1 LRGLLSLALVVSG
14 RRDSGGVG
22 GVGHLYNHGIKHI
35 KLERSYISKTRAM
48 NAIQQAKRALS
59 SQLIFKLS
67 QIGFALRSTLCYT
80 NRINVGIH
88 DYAEY
93 AAQLRDGDS
102 VFISTRESEVPVHT
116 LVAILRARNVCVVFY
131 IMEEPL
137 VAWEFIE
144 RLLPVSIR
152 ILVQNNEYDH
162 PKVGIMPIGIRD
174 CGSIVA
180 MHRRFDQKYLL
191 EKGVSTR
198 MMSGGNMRPIKCL
211 LCFSVWT
218 HPSRQECYHL
228 FAGAP
233 SFVYNLNDA
242 AHARDA
248 AAENPFEKVPVSL
261 VYDKTLES
269 RYALCPRGCGVD
281 THRFYESIYLGCV
294 PIVVRT
300 NTVFDRLY
308 AAFPCLVVERWA
320 DVTEELLDACY
331 PDCFARMRK
340 FHARYPR
347 FLTDLDSI
355 EGLLIGL

>member
-1 LRGLLSLALVVSG
+1 MPG
-14 RRDSGGVG
+14 
-22 GVGHLYNHGIKHI
+22 
-35 KLERSYISKTRAM
+35 M

-59 SQLIFKLS
+59 SGLIFKMS

-102 VFISTRESEVPVHT
+102 VFISTRESAVPVHT

-137 VAWEFIE
+137 VAWEYVE

-152 ILVQNNEYDH
+152 IFIQNNEYDH
-162 PKVGIMPIGIRD
+162 PKVHIMPIGIRD
-174 CGSIVA
+174 CGSVVL
-180 MHRRFDQKYLL
+180 MHHRFHQSCLF
-191 EKGVSTR
+191 EKGVSLRTTL
-198 MMSGGNMRPIKCL
+198 GANVRPIKCL

-218 HPSRQECYHL
+218 HPSRQECYDL
-228 FAGAP
+228 FAGS

-242 AHARDA
+242 ADA
-248 AAENPFEKVPVSL
+248 ADAREVAPAANPFEKVPAAL

-281 THRFYESIYLGCV
+281 THRFYECIYLGCV

-300 NTVFDRLY
+300 HTVFDRLY
-308 AAFPCLVVERWA
+308 APDTGFPCLVVERWE
-320 DVTEELLDACY
+320 DVTGELLDQSY
-331 PDCFARMRK
+331 PECFSKMRE

-355 EGLLIGL
+355 EGLLLGL

>member
-1 LRGLLSLALVVSG
+1 
-14 RRDSGGVG
+14 
-22 GVGHLYNHGIKHI
+22 
-35 KLERSYISKTRAM
+35 M
-48 NAIQQAKRALS
+48 NAIQQAKRTLS

-67 QIGFALRSTLCYT
+67 QIGFALHSTLCYT

-88 DYAEY
+88 DYVEY

-102 VFISTRESEVPVHT
+102 VFISTRESDVPVHT
-116 LVAILRARNVCVVFY
+116 LVAILRARNVRVIFY

-137 VAWEFIE
+137 IAWEFVE

-152 ILVQNNEYDH
+152 IFVQNNEYDH
-162 PKVGIMPIGIRD
+162 PKVHIMPIGIRD

-180 MHRRFDQKYLL
+180 MHRRYNQRYLL
-191 EKGVSTR
+191 EKGASLRTSLGANV
-198 MMSGGNMRPIKCL
+198 RPIKCL
-211 LCFSVWT
+211 LCFSLWT
-218 HPSRQECYHL
+218 HPSRQECYDL
-228 FAGAP
+228 FAGEGAGAAGS

-242 AHARDA
+242 SAVMSEVTPE
-248 AAENPFEKVPVSL
+248 ENHFEKVPAAL

-281 THRFYESIYLGCV
+281 THRFYECIYLGCV

-300 NTVFDRLY
+300 HTVFDRLY
-308 AAFPCLVVERWA
+308 APDTGFPCLVVERWE
-320 DVTEELLDACY
+320 DVTGELLDQSY
-331 PDCFARMRK
+331 PECFSKMRE

-355 EGLLIGL
+355 EGLLLGL

>member
-1 LRGLLSLALVVSG
+1 
-14 RRDSGGVG
+14 
-22 GVGHLYNHGIKHI
+22 
-35 KLERSYISKTRAM
+35 M
-48 NAIQQAKRALS
+48 NAIQQAKLALS
-59 SQLIFKLS
+59 GGLIFKLS

-88 DYAEY
+88 DYVEY

-102 VFISTRESEVPVHT
+102 VFISTRESAVPIHT
-116 LVAILRARNVCVVFY
+116 LATILRARNVRVVFY

-137 VAWEFIE
+137 VAWEVVE

-152 ILVQNNEYDH
+152 IFVQNNEYDH
-162 PKVGIMPIGIRD
+162 PNVHIMPIGIRD
-174 CGSIVA
+174 CGTIVA
-180 MHRRFDQKYLL
+180 MHRRYDQKYLL
-191 EKGVSTR
+191 EKGASLRTILGANV
-198 MMSGGNMRPIKCL
+198 RPIKCL
-211 LCFSVWT
+211 LCFSLWT
-218 HPSRQECYHL
+218 HPSRQECYDL
-228 FAGAP
+228 FAGT

-242 AHARDA
+242 SA
-248 AAENPFEKVPVSL
+248 AAREVPEENRFEKVPTAL

-281 THRFYESIYLGCV
+281 THRFYECIYLGCV

-300 NTVFDRLY
+300 HTVFDRLY
-308 AAFPCLVVERWA
+308 HPDTGFPCLVVERWV
-320 DVTEELLDACY
+320 DVTGELLDACY
-331 PDCFARMRK
+331 PDCFARMRE

>member
-1 LRGLLSLALVVSG
+1 
-14 RRDSGGVG
+14 
-22 GVGHLYNHGIKHI
+22 
-35 KLERSYISKTRAM
+35 M
-48 NAIQQAKRALS
+48 NAIQQAKRELS
-59 SQLIFKLS
+59 SQLIFKCS
-67 QIGFALRSTLCYT
+67 QIGFALHSTLCYT

-116 LVAILRARNVCVVFY
+116 LVAILRARNVRVVFY

-137 VAWEFIE
+137 VAWEFVE

-180 MHRRFDQKYLL
+180 MHRRFNQRHLL
-191 EKGVSTR
+191 EKGASLRTTLGAKV
-198 MMSGGNMRPIKCL
+198 RPIKCL

-218 HPSRQECYHL
+218 HPSRQECYDL
-228 FAGAP
+228 FTGANASAP
-233 SFVYNLNDA
+233 FVYNLNDSNDNA
-242 AHARDA
+242 ALCEEREKRNT
-248 AAENPFEKVPVSL
+248 AEFFYEKVPPAL

-281 THRFYESIYLGCV
+281 THRFYECIYLGCV

-320 DVTEELLDACY
+320 DVTEELLAVSY
-331 PDCFARMRK
+331 PECFSKMRE

-355 EGLLIGL
+355 GDLLLRL

>member
-1 LRGLLSLALVVSG
+1 
-14 RRDSGGVG
+14 
-22 GVGHLYNHGIKHI
+22 
-35 KLERSYISKTRAM
+35 M
-48 NAIQQAKRALS
+48 NAIQQAKQALS
-59 SQLIFKLS
+59 RGLIFKCS

-102 VFISTRESEVPVHT
+102 IFISIRETSVPIHT
-116 LVAILRARNVCVVFY
+116 LIAILVARNVRVVFY

-137 VAWEFIE
+137 VTWEFVE

-152 ILVQNNEYDH
+152 IFVQNNEYDH

-174 CGSIVA
+174 CGSIVS
-180 MHRRFDQKYLL
+180 MHRRFHHSSLY
-191 EKGVSTR
+191 EKGVSMLRTQVDAR
-198 MMSGGNMRPIKCL
+198 LIKCL

-218 HPSRQECYHL
+218 HETRQECYDL
-228 FAGAP
+228 FAGAGAN
-233 SFVYNLNDA
+233 SFVYNLNDDPA
-242 AHARDA
+242 PERRQEREKRDTP
-248 AAENPFEKVPVSL
+248 EYFYEKIPPAVI
-261 VYDKTLES
+261 YDKTLES

-281 THRFYESIYLGCV
+281 THRFYECIYLGCV
-294 PIVVRT
+294 PIVLRT

-308 AAFPCLVVERWA
+308 AAFPCLVVERWV

-331 PDCFARMRK
+331 PECFARMRD

-355 EGLLIGL
+355 EDLLLRL

>member
-1 LRGLLSLALVVSG
+1 MSG
-14 RRDSGGVG
+14 
-22 GVGHLYNHGIKHI
+22 
-35 KLERSYISKTRAM
+35 M
-48 NAIQQAKRALS
+48 NAIQQAKRTLS

-67 QIGFALRSTLCYT
+67 QIGFALNSTLCYT

-102 VFISTRESEVPVHT
+102 VFISTRESDVPVHT
-116 LVAILRARNVCVVFY
+116 LVAILRARNVRVIFY

-137 VAWEFIE
+137 VAWEFVE

-152 ILVQNNEYDH
+152 IFVQNNEYDH
-162 PKVGIMPIGIRD
+162 PKVHIMPIGIRD

-180 MHRRFDQKYLL
+180 MHRRYNQRYLL
-191 EKGVSTR
+191 EKGASLRTSLGANV
-198 MMSGGNMRPIKCL
+198 RPIKCL
-211 LCFSVWT
+211 LCFSLWT
-218 HPSRQECYHL
+218 HPSRQECYDL
-228 FAGAP
+228 FAGAGS

-242 AHARDA
+242 SAVMSEVTPE
-248 AAENPFEKVPVSL
+248 ENHFEKVPAAL

-281 THRFYESIYLGCV
+281 THRFYECIYLGCV

-300 NTVFDRLY
+300 HTVFDRLY
-308 AAFPCLVVERWA
+308 APDTGFPCLVVERWE
-320 DVTEELLDACY
+320 DVTGELLDQSY
-331 PDCFARMRK
+331 PECFSKMRE

-355 EGLLIGL
+355 EGLLLGL

>member
-1 LRGLLSLALVVSG
+1 
-14 RRDSGGVG
+14 
-22 GVGHLYNHGIKHI
+22 
-35 KLERSYISKTRAM
+35 M
-48 NAIQQAKRALS
+48 NAIQQAKRSLYGG
-59 SQLIFKLS
+59 LIFKLS

-102 VFISTRESEVPVHT
+102 VFISTRESAVPIHT
-116 LVAILRARNVCVVFY
+116 IVAILRARNVRVVFY

-137 VAWEFIE
+137 VAWDVVE

-152 ILVQNNEYDH
+152 IFVQNNEYDH
-162 PKVGIMPIGIRD
+162 PNVHIMPIGIRD

-180 MHRRFDQKYLL
+180 MHRRYNQKHLL
-191 EKGVSTR
+191 EKGVSLRATL
-198 MMSGGNMRPIKCL
+198 GVNVRPIKCL
-211 LCFSVWT
+211 LCFSLWT
-218 HPSRQECYHL
+218 HPSRQECYDL
-228 FAGAP
+228 FAGS
-233 SFVYNLNDA
+233 SFVYNLNDVTA
-242 AHARDA
+242 ARDVPE
-248 AAENPFEKVPVSL
+248 ENRFEKVPTAL

-281 THRFYESIYLGCV
+281 THRFYECIYLGCV
-294 PIVVRT
+294 PIVLRT
-300 NTVFDRLY
+300 HTVFDRLY
-308 AAFPCLVVERWA
+308 HPDTGFPCLVVERWA
-320 DVTEELLDACY
+320 DVTEELLAVSY
-331 PDCFARMRK
+331 PDCFARMRD

>member
-1 LRGLLSLALVVSG
+1 
-14 RRDSGGVG
+14 
-22 GVGHLYNHGIKHI
+22 
-35 KLERSYISKTRAM
+35 M
-48 NAIQQAKRALS
+48 NAIQEAKRALS
-59 SQLIFKLS
+59 RGLIFKLS

-102 VFISTRESEVPVHT
+102 IFISTRESEVPVHT
-116 LVAILRARNVCVVFY
+116 LVAILRARNVRVIFY

-137 VAWEFIE
+137 VAWEFVE

-152 ILVQNNEYDH
+152 IFVQNNEYDH
-162 PKVGIMPIGIRD
+162 PKVHIMPIGIRD
-174 CGSIVA
+174 CGSVVP
-180 MHRRFDQKYLL
+180 MHRRFDHSCLY
-191 EKGVSTR
+191 EKGVSMLRTAAA
-198 MMSGGNMRPIKCL
+198 GVERPIKCL

-218 HPSRQECYHL
+218 HPTRQECYDL
-228 FAGAP
+228 FTGA

-242 AHARDA
+242 DTDAHADNDA
-248 AAENPFEKVPVSL
+248 DANAPANPFEKVPAVV

-281 THRFYESIYLGCV
+281 THRFYECIYLGCV

-300 NTVFDRLY
+300 HTVFDRLY
-308 AAFPCLVVERWA
+308 HPVTGFPCLVVERWA
-320 DVTEELLDACY
+320 DVTEELLDRCY
-331 PDCFARMRK
+331 PECLARMRE

-355 EGLLIGL
+355 EGLLQGL

>member
-1 LRGLLSLALVVSG
+1 
-14 RRDSGGVG
+14 
-22 GVGHLYNHGIKHI
+22 
-35 KLERSYISKTRAM
+35 M
-48 NAIQQAKRALS
+48 NAIQEAKRGLYRG
-59 SQLIFKLS
+59 LIFKCS

-102 VFISTRESEVPVHT
+102 IFISTRESEVPIHAV
-116 LVAILRARNVCVVFY
+116 VAILRARNVSVVFY

-137 VAWEFIE
+137 VAWEFVE
-144 RLLPVSIR
+144 RLLPVSKR

-180 MHRRFDQKYLL
+180 MHRRFHHSCLY
-191 EKGVSTR
+191 EKGVSMRLTPDANTR
-198 MMSGGNMRPIKCL
+198 RPIKCL

-218 HPSRQECYHL
+218 HPSRQECYDL
-228 FAGAP
+228 FTGARPTGSP

-242 AHARDA
+242 NDNA
-248 AAENPFEKVPVSL
+248 ALCEEREKRNTAEYFYEKVPPAVI
-261 VYDKTLES
+261 YDKTLES

-281 THRFYESIYLGCV
+281 THRFYECIYLGCV

-300 NTVFDRLY
+300 DTAFDRLY

-320 DVTEELLDACY
+320 DVTEELLAVSY
-331 PDCFARMRK
+331 PECFSKMRE
-340 FHARYPR
+340 FHAKYPR

-355 EGLLIGL
+355 EGLLQEL